1 MKLGDVEMF
10 TESKRRNTTQ
20 GTRDNIIAVA
30 RRLFSEYGYLG
41 VSMSDIADKLNISK
55 PALYYHFTG
64 KMEIYEKVLDE
75 VLAALKLSIAE
86 AFNEKTSEK
95 KLHRLIRDYL
105 RFGFREKNLIKALTL
120 KLSPPDRRIRKYI
133 IQSREQI
140 ARSIQPLVE
149 EVFANKNLARI
160 VDSKLMTS
168 LLTGM
173 MDGLLLEQSFF
184 NEKID
189 LEKVPSQIVSVL
201 FSQNESRILKQ
212 EG

>member
-1 MKLGDVEMF
+1 MF

>member
-10 TESKRRNTTQ
+10 TESKRRNPMQ
-20 GTRDNIIAVA
+20 GTKGHIIAVA

-41 VSMSDIADKLNISK
+41 VSMSDIAEKLNISK
-55 PALYYHFTG
+55 PAIYYHFTA
-64 KMEIYEKVLDE
+64 KREIYRKVLDE
-75 VLAALKLSIAE
+75 VFDGLNLSIAE
-86 AFNEKTSEK
+86 ALNEKTNEK
-95 KLHRLIRDYL
+95 KLHRLIKDYL

-120 KLSPPDRRIRKYI
+120 KLSPPDRRMRKYI
-133 IQSREQI
+133 IQSRERT

-149 EVFANKNLARI
+149 EVIASKKLSRI

-173 MDGLLLEQSFF
+173 MDGLLLEHSFF

-189 LEKVPSQIVSVL
+189 LEKVPGQIVSVL
-201 FSQNESRILKQ
+201 FSQDKSRTLVR
-212 EG
+212 EV

>member
-1 MKLGDVEMF
+1 MF
-10 TESKRRNTTQ
+10 TESKRRNPMQ
-20 GTRDNIIAVA
+20 GTKGHIIAVA

-41 VSMSDIADKLNISK
+41 VSMSDIAEKLNISK

-64 KMEIYEKVLDE
+64 KTEIYEKVLDE

-184 NEKID
+184 NERID
-189 LEKVPSQIVSVL
+189 LEKVPSQIMSVL

>member
-1 MKLGDVEMF
+1 MF
-10 TESKRRNTTQ
+10 NESQQRNPIQ
-20 GTRDNIIAVA
+20 GTRDHIIAVA

-41 VSMSDIADKLNISK
+41 VSMSDIAGKLNISK

-64 KMEIYEKVLDE
+64 KREIYKKVLDE
-75 VLAALKLSIAE
+75 VFAGLNLSVAE
-86 AFNEKTSEK
+86 AFNEETSDK
-95 KLHRLIRDYL
+95 KLQRLIKNYL
-105 RFGFREKNLIKALTL
+105 HFGLREKNLIKALTL
-120 KLSPPDRRIRKYI
+120 KLSPPDRQIRKYI

-149 EVFANKNLARI
+149 EVLESKNLTRI

-173 MDGLLLEQSFF
+173 LDGLLLEHSFF

-189 LEKVPSQIVSVL
+189 LEKVPSQIVTLL
-201 FSQNESRILKQ
+201 FSQNESRILMQ
-212 EG
+212 EE

>member
-1 MKLGDVEMF
+1 MF

-20 GTRDNIIAVA
+20 GTRGNIIAVA

>member
-1 MKLGDVEMF
+1 MF
-10 TESKRRNTTQ
+10 TESKRRNTMQ
-20 GTRDNIIAVA
+20 GTRGHIIAVA

-41 VSMSDIADKLNISK
+41 VSMSDIAEKLNISK

-64 KMEIYEKVLDE
+64 KTEIYEKVLDE

-184 NEKID
+184 NERID
-189 LEKVPSQIVSVL
+189 LEKVPSQIMSVL